1 MKHSQL
7 VWTAFALWAAAGTAT
22 LASACDQKTSSASAA
37 SAVACPSGMSAA
49 ACKSAGMSCQSKGA
63 SASAASMTAIS
74 ADHCTGKS
82 AAASASTAAMNAD
95 HCAGKN
101 AAASASVA
109 AMSADHCAGKTAAV
123 SAAGCPAHG
132 SAAAAA
138 ACKKAASAA
147 SAASAAAMVPHCR
160 GEGLVKFADASVHA
174 DCEGCAD
181 MARCAQEIAGAGA
194 RVQVVPLKNGVMY
207 VYTAESSSGVRVVQA
222 AVAHRNERLASWTTA
237 GDRVHLCSE
246 CKAMRGAAASGK
258 LNREVINIE
267 GGCLTLMTSS
277 DPAIVARLHQMA
289 AASLA
294 ASRTKS

>member
-7 VWTAFALWAAAGTAT
+7 VWTAFALWAAAGSAT
-22 LASACDQKTSSASAA
+22 LALACDQKTSSASTA
-37 SAVACPSGMSAA
+37 SAVACPSGMSTA
-49 ACKSAGMSCQSKGA
+49 ACKSAGMSCSSKGASASGASMSADHCAGKSAGA
-63 SASAASMTAIS
+63 SASAAS
-74 ADHCTGKS
+74 
-82 AAASASTAAMNAD
+82 
-95 HCAGKN
+95 
-101 AAASASVA
+101 
-109 AMSADHCAGKTAAV
+109 MSADHCAGKTSNA
-123 SAAGCPAHG
+123 S
-132 SAAAAA
+132 AAA
-138 ACKKAASAA
+138 ACKRAASAV
-147 SAASAAAMVPHCR
+147 SAASAAAMAPHCR
-160 GEGLVKFADASVHA
+160 GEGLVKVADASVHA

-277 DPAIVARLHQMA
+277 DPAIVARLHEMA
-289 AASLA
+289 SASLA